1 MSMISRYQKSGGFLQ
16 LLQLIETC
24 GKQKQDNFLGMI
36 EKEDVRWAHA
46 IREKMLTIEKIFSWN
61 DQVLAEVA
69 ARLQQLTLATAM
81 HGLKPEDGERLLQ
94 TFSHSQ
100 RRNVE
105 DLKKSKSPAP
115 AEISSAFLKILQE
128 VRSMITQG
136 YLRPEKFA
144 PEMQI
149 PAEYEEKLSKEP
161 IFKTFKEE
169 TPAAPDMSGFGSTAA
184 PVTPISHMSAAAGH
198 DADTAALRARVQA
211 LTHENTQ
218 LKTQVRILQEKLLQ
232 IKKIA

>member
-1 MSMISRYQKSGGFLQ
+1 MILRYQKSGGFVQ

-36 EKEDVRWAHA
+36 EKEDMRWAQA
-46 IREKMLTIEKIFSWN
+46 LREKMLTIEKIFSWS
-61 DQVLAEVA
+61 DQVLAEIAV
-69 ARLQQLTLATAM
+69 RLQQLTLATAM
-81 HGLKPEDGERLLQ
+81 HGLKPEDGERLMQ

-105 DLKKSKSPAP
+105 DLKKSKSPTP
-115 AEISSAFLKILQE
+115 AEISSAYLKILQE
-128 VRSMITQG
+128 VRTMIIQG

-149 PAEYEEKLSKEP
+149 PPEFEDKLSKEP
-161 IFKTFKEE
+161 IFKTYQEHS
-169 TPAAPDMSGFGSTAA
+169 PSVPDMSGFGSAA
-184 PVTPISHMSAAAGH
+184 SPAPQVVAVAPASAG
-198 DADTAALRARVQA
+198 QA
-211 LTHENTQ
+211 LTNENTQ
-218 LKTQVRILQEKLLQ
+218 LKTQVRLLQDKLIQ